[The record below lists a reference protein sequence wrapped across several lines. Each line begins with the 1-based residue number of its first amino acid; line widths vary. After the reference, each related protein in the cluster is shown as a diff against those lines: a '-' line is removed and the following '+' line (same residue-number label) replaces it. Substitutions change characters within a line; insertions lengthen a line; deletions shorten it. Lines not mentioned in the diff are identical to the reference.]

1 MHEVLLDCGILSAVR
16 LWMEPLPNRSLPAPH
31 LRRSL
36 LELLRDLPI
45 ETDHLRE
52 SGIGRIVMFFAQ
64 RPKESPD
71 IQRLARELVSRWS
84 RPIIGDRRPAA
95 AGSPSAADMV
105 DDGDEM
111 TVAAAPAMLQSTA
124 YRKLSERQLESAV
137 GPLSSQHKKM
147 VLHMQKRT
155 RSGSKKTL

>member
-31 LRRSL
+31 LRKSL
-36 LELLRDLPI
+36 LELLRELPI

-52 SGIGRIVMFFAQ
+52 SGIGRIVMFFGQ

-84 RPIIGDRRPAA
+84 RPIIGDRRPLAAGPPSSAA
-95 AGSPSAADMV
+95 AMM
-105 DDGDEM
+105 DDGDE
-111 TVAAAPAMLQSTA
+111 AAAPAMLQSTA
-124 YRKLSERQLESAV
+124 YRKLSERQIESAV

-147 VLHMQKRT
+147 ALHMQKRT
-155 RSGSKKTL
+155 RSGSKKAL